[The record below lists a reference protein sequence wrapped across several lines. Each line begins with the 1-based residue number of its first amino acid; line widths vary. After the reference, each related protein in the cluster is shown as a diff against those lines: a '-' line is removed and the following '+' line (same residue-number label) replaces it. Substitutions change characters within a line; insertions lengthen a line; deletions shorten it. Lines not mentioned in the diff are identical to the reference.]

1 MQREDDKEGEGLS
14 GFSERGRERERGVS
28 VTVGEIRM
36 MGNEIRMMG
45 NEEGEREGFLGFC
58 EEINGTF

>member
-1 MQREDDKEGEGLS
+1 MQREEDKEGEGLS
-14 GFSERGRERERGVS
+14 GFSERERERGVS
-28 VTVGEIRM
+28 VTGGEIT
-36 MGNEIRMMG
+36 IMG